1 MHSVFLA
8 AILSSILYVIVS
20 FLTNSESG
28 TANNQSFTWVGLG
41 VFTRNSLRAFG
52 FKLLTTLSL
61 LAILGYCLWKGISTP
76 VVLASLGALW
86 TWVMFITSAMK
97 SVSGEQNCS
106 LIKNDRVWGGLLAAC
121 AVFMLFYFK

>member
-1 MHSVFLA
+1 M
-8 AILSSILYVIVS
+8 YKRQDG
-20 FLTNSESG
+20 SEV
-28 TANNQSFTWVGLG
+28 ANNQSFTWVGLG
-41 VFTRNSLRAFG
+41 VFTEKSFKAFG
-52 FKLLTTLSL
+52 FKLVTTLSF

-76 VVLASLGALW
+76 AVLASLGALW